1 MALIRGHHSFDDHF
15 SQIPNAWLRDGRVS
29 LEARGLLAQIM
40 SHRPG
45 WNLSINSISHQNA
58 VGRDKVR
65 RILDELIGAG
75 YLERSEN
82 QAHNDKGHLAG
93 YDYVT
98 CDPSALAQ
106 EPSKAEPHK
115 AEPTKATEPPKNTI
129 PKEHYLERTPIL
141 KNGEIGSDSGEMFE
155 QFWEAYPKKADKR
168 VAEQAFVKALKR
180 TNLDTLMAGVL
191 QYSLDP
197 ARKPEFT
204 KNPATWLNADAW
216 ANAPL
221 VAPEPLNDWGKP
233 FGKPA
238 ESPRQREWV
247 RASHD
252 RGEHWE
258 CRPGE
263 FDHSASQAG
272 GGNPGAV

>member
-1 MALIRGHHSFDDHF
+1 MSDQLASDNKWA
-15 SQIPNAWLRDGRVS
+15 QIPEWVINLDISHTAFRLYAVLARYADNVTGEAFPARDTLANRLSCSVKTIDRAVLDLVEHGAVEKVNRGRYQSATYTVITAMPQVS
-29 LEARGLLAQIM
+29 SVSGDE
-40 SHRPG
+40 SKVSSE
-45 WNLSINSISHQNA
+45 WTNLSRRGDKNDYITRTNELEPLNTNS
-58 VGRDKVR
+58 D
-65 RILDELIGAG
+65 
-75 YLERSEN
+75 
-82 QAHNDKGHLAG
+82 
-93 YDYVT
+93 
-98 CDPSALAQ
+98 
-106 EPSKAEPHK
+106 
-115 AEPTKATEPPKNTI
+115 
-129 PKEHYLERTPIL
+129 
-141 KNGEIGSDSGEMFE
+141 FE
-155 QFWEAYPKKADKR
+155 TFWQAYPKKADRR
-168 VAEQAFVKALKR
+168 VAEEAFVKALKR

-204 KNPATWLNADAW
+204 KNPGTWLNADAW

-238 ESPRQREWV
+238 ESPGQREWV

-263 FDHSASQAG
+263 FGHSASQAG
-272 GGNPGAV
+272 GENPGAV

>member
-1 MALIRGHHSFDDHF
+1 
-15 SQIPNAWLRDGRVS
+15 
-29 LEARGLLAQIM
+29 M

-65 RILDELIGAG
+65 RILDELIEAG

-115 AEPTKATEPPKNTI
+115 AEPTKATEPPKKTNL
-129 PKEHYLERTPIL
+129 KEHYKKQEDDRERKSKVMRAEL
-141 KNGEIGSDSGEMFE
+141 DSQSLDVFE
-155 QFWEAYPKKADKR
+155 TWWEAYPKKADKR
-168 VAEQAFVKALKR
+168 VAEQAFFKALKR

-238 ESPRQREWV
+238 ESPGQREWV

-263 FDHSASQAG
+263 FDCSEG
-272 GGNPGAV
+272 V